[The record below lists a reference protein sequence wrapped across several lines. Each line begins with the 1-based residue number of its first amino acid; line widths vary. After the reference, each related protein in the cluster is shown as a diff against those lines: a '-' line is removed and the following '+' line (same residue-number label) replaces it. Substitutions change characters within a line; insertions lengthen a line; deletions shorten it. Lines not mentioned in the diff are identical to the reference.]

1 MGKPGGIGE
10 LRRGVKEEAE
20 ETHGG
25 RKGSLV
31 LDLLNL
37 TPIPRQECAMSGGKC
52 TAGVCDGSP
61 GWSQLMTV

>member
-20 ETHGG
+20 ETRGG
-25 RKGSLV
+25 RKVSLV

-37 TPIPRQECAMSGGKC
+37 TPISRQECAMSGGKC
-52 TAGVCDGSP
+52 TVGVCDGSP
-61 GWSQLMTV
+61 GWLQLMIV